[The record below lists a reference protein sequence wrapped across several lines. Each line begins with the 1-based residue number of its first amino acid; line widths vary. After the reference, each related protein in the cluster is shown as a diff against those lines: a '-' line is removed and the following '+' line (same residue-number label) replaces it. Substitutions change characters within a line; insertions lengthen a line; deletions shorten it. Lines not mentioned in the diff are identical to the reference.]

1 MVQIVLNGLYLSVI
15 ILFITKLCRTN
26 KTKKNCQGAKKR
38 KKREDNDTGKA
49 RIDREERDGQTCLQ
63 VGCSSLTVWAER
75 PVLAIAVLPAGSE
88 QFRVQVLSKRNPL
101 VQL

>member
-1 MVQIVLNGLYLSVI
+1 MLN
-15 ILFITKLCRTN
+15 KQN
-26 KTKKNCQGAKKR
+26 KKELWGWKKR
-38 KKREDNDTGKA
+38 KKREDKDTGKA

-75 PVLAIAVLPAGSE
+75 PVPAIAVLPAGSE